1 MKPHTSRKAFS
12 LVELLIV
19 IVIIGIITG
28 FAVPAITGM
37 LKSSQ
42 LTQASGQLVD
52 TVALARQTAMSKNRT
67 IEVRFYRYADNEI
80 PGEKPTEPATG
91 HFRAMQTFEIAESGV
106 LVPVSKVIAL
116 PDNIIMNPGVPGGGM
131 LSTILGDDRVSPP
144 QDPPSMIV
152 TKESKDATAKQTDP
166 ELPRGVGMNYDYVA
180 FRFLPDGSTNLPPKG
195 AGSTSSDTKDARP
208 SADGRWYI
216 TIHAISDWE
225 NLKKAGNVEPPPNY
239 FTWLI
244 DPVTGTSKTF
254 RPGLAPKSK

>member
-52 TVALARQTAMSKNRT
+52 TVALARQTAMSKNRA

-91 HFRAMQTFEIAESGV
+91 HYRAMQTFEI
-106 LVPVSKVIAL
+106 IA
-116 PDNIIMNPGVPGGGM
+116 
-131 LSTILGDDRVSPP
+131 SYR
-144 QDPPSMIV
+144 
-152 TKESKDATAKQTDP
+152 
-166 ELPRGVGMNYDYVA
+166 
-180 FRFLPDGSTNLPPKG
+180 
-195 AGSTSSDTKDARP
+195 
-208 SADGRWYI
+208 
-216 TIHAISDWE
+216 
-225 NLKKAGNVEPPPNY
+225 
-239 FTWLI
+239 
-244 DPVTGTSKTF
+244 
-254 RPGLAPKSK
+254 